1 MPNGEASRDRHP
13 GRFAPARRD
22 IPRSLRSCPPG
33 HSPVA
38 SLLPAGTDTPVASLL
53 PAGTFPG
60 RFAPAR
66 RGGLRCVV
74 FAWFHPLLGGTNVT
88 ARGFRLVA
96 LSVVLGGTALLLSGC
111 SWSEAVG

>member
-33 HSPVA
+33 HS
-38 SLLPAGTDTPVASLL
+38 PVASLL

-96 LSVVLGGTALLLSGC
+96 LSVVLGGTALVLSGC
-111 SWSEAVG
+111 SWSEAVGLGWPD